1 MKKLMLVA
9 VMAIA
14 SLTAV
19 AQDWYAGG
27 SVGFWRNASD
37 NQTAF
42 RILPEVGYNISDKV
56 AVGAQFGYDYSYE
69 NAVNVNLFVIDPY
82 LRYSLFKNDNV
93 NIFVDGGVDLGF
105 GWAKTKGQSSTDT
118 AVTYGIGFKPGI
130 AYNISERLSL
140 VAHVG
145 FLGFQGGNDA
155 SQAPDQGGLMLD
167 GNDLEFGV
175 YYNF

>member
-1 MKKLMLVA
+1 MKKLMLLA

-27 SVGFWRNASD
+27 SVGFWRNATD
-37 NQTAF
+37 NLTSFQ
-42 RILPEVGYNISDKV
+42 ILPEVGYNISDKV

-69 NAVNVNLFVIDPY
+69 DNVNVNLFVIDPY
-82 LRYSLFKNDNV
+82 LRYSLFKNDNINV
-93 NIFVDGGVDLGF
+93 FVDGGVDLGF
-105 GWAKTKGQSSTDT
+105 GWAKANDESTDT

-130 AYNISERLSL
+130 AYNISDNLSL

-155 SQAPDQGGLMLD
+155 SQAPDQGGFMLD
-167 GNDLEFGV
+167 GSNLSFGV
-175 YYNF
+175 YYSF